1 LGYARPAMAKHSV
14 SALLLAAC
22 FALATP
28 LLARAQSD
36 VVAAANAFEQAQ
48 RAELSGE
55 SARAAELYE
64 LADRMA
70 PSPEALRNAT
80 RMRLAAQQPVAAAT
94 HAEALLRRYPDDA
107 ESKDLAEEVLRRTR
121 PELGRVT
128 LRCAVRCTVVVDGL
142 ASGTAY
148 GREHVTYVQPGA
160 HTLEARFEDGGVSS
174 QPVNVGAGESSELEA
189 VHVPPPPAPV
199 DAPATVDT
207 SSVSLSNDTAAARK
221 RLSPITFWVLGG
233 ATVAVG
239 AVTLWSGLDL
249 LSARDDFESD
259 KTPTR
264 KAFNEGESKDTR
276 TSVLIGGTAA
286 LAAATVVVALFT
298 DFDGPTPSV
307 AFDEHG
313 GRLGLRGAF

>member
-1 LGYARPAMAKHSV
+1 LGYAAPAMAKHLVSV
-14 SALLLAAC
+14 LLTAAC
-22 FALATP
+22 LALATP
-28 LLARAQSD
+28 RTSRAQSD

-70 PSPEALRNAT
+70 PAPEALRNAT

-107 ESKDLAEEVLRRTR
+107 ESQALAEEVLRRTR

-128 LRCAVRCTVVVDGL
+128 VRCAVRCTVVVDGL
-142 ASGTAY
+142 ASATVYA
-148 GREHVTYVQPGA
+148 REHVTYVQPGEHA
-160 HTLEARFEDGGVSS
+160 LEARFEDGGVTSL
-174 QPVNVGAGESSELEA
+174 PVKIGAGESSELEA
-189 VHVPPPPAPV
+189 VHVPPPPPPV
-199 DAPATVDT
+199 DAPASVDT
-207 SSVSLSNDTAAARK
+207 SSVSVSNDTVASKK

-233 ATVAVG
+233 ATLAVG
-239 AVTLWSGLDL
+239 GISLWSGLDL
-249 LSARDDFESD
+249 LSARDDFKSD

-264 KAFNEGESKDTR
+264 KAFNEGESKDLR
-276 TSVLIGGTAA
+276 TSVLLGGTAA

-298 DFDGPTPSV
+298 DFDGPSPSV

-313 GRLGLRGAF
+313 ARLGLRGAF

>member
-1 LGYARPAMAKHSV
+1 LGYAPPAMAKHPV

-28 LLARAQSD
+28 LAAQAQND
-36 VVAAANAFEQAQ
+36 VVAAANAFEQGQ

-70 PSPEALRNAT
+70 PAPEALRNAT
-80 RMRLAAQQPVAAAT
+80 RMRLAAGQPVAAAT
-94 HAEALLRRYPDDA
+94 RAEELLRRYPDDT
-107 ESKDLAEEVLRRTR
+107 ESKELAQEVLRRTR

-128 LRCAVRCTVVVDGL
+128 VRCAVRCTVVVDGL
-142 ASGTAY
+142 AIATAY
-148 GREHVTYVQPGA
+148 AREHVTYVQPGD

-174 QPVNVGAGESSELEA
+174 LPVKVGAGEASQLEA
-189 VHVPPPPAPV
+189 VHVPPPPKPV
-199 DAPATVDT
+199 EPPASIDT
-207 SSVSLSNDTAAARK
+207 SSASGGADTLAAKK

-233 ATVAVG
+233 ATAAVG
-239 AVTLWSGLDL
+239 GVTLWSGLDL
-249 LSARDDFESD
+249 LSARDDFKSD

-264 KAFNEGESKDTR
+264 KEFNEGESKDLR
-276 TSVLIGGTAA
+276 TSLLLGSTAA

-313 GRLGLRGAF
+313 ARLGLRGAF